1 MKLRLDT
8 AISLILAI
16 PAHRSS
22 NDGHRNLGN
31 KSLDLLFEYSK
42 ENEDKEFNMAVI
54 ASVLS
59 AVRAFS
65 VERDK
70 LNGRWKVLDG
80 KKSRVEELIS
90 KLNNL
95 SLLNKNS
102 YFTQILSLLP
112 SLEAILDSIVNSNKL
127 NYWQFLCITLVTPI
141 VLEVIIQILLCI
153 LKNINDKKGNEDKIK
168 VWREDNLKE
177 YKKIVKCFISNYIE
191 IHKIFYPNENKIDS
205 YIIDTKDQIETLKQQ
220 LIDIHFCLN

>member
-80 KKSRVEELIS
+80 KKSRVEELVS
-90 KLNNL
+90 QLNNL
-95 SLLNKNS
+95 SLLKKNS
-102 YFTQILSLLP
+102 YFTKILSLLP
-112 SLEAILDSIVNSNKL
+112 SLEVILDSIVNSNKL

-153 LKNINDKKGNEDKIK
+153 FKNINDKKGNDDKRK
-168 VWREDNLKE
+168 AWREDNLKQ
-177 YKKIVKCFISNYIE
+177 YKKIVK
-191 IHKIFYPNENKIDS
+191 
-205 YIIDTKDQIETLKQQ
+205 
-220 LIDIHFCLN
+220 